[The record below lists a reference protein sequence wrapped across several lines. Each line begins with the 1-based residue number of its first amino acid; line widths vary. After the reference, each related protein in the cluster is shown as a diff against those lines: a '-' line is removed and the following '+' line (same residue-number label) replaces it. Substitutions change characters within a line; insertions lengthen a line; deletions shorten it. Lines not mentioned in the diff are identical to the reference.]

1 LGKIRRWLRMGFHG
15 YAGHILY
22 VDLSAKK
29 VKKETLSGELIRNYI
44 GNLGINTK
52 LAYDLIQPETDPLSP
67 ENPIIFGTGPLGG
80 TTAPACS
87 RSNANY
93 KSPLTHLFGSAN
105 SGDSIALMLKFA
117 GFDHLVISGKAEGP
131 VYLKIDD
138 DEVQI
143 LDATHLWGKDVFET
157 TDTLWAELKDYWINC
172 IGPAGENLVRFASAV
187 TNKHSLYGRTGI
199 GAVMGS
205 KYLKAIVTRGSKG
218 ITVADRKNFFKIV
231 DGLQG
236 NIKASP
242 ATELWRDLGFV
253 VAFPAYGGTGLFELH
268 NYATGFAELAQA
280 FSKEE
285 YKQRVVKRAY
295 ACPGCPVGCKQVV
308 EMKDGKYAGL
318 NFKVAALGSQVGYHN
333 LSGVENWDEVVKCV
347 ELENKYG
354 LDSNTLGGIV
364 GFAIELYKRGIIGKK
379 ETGGEALDWGAKTTL
394 SLIEK
399 IVHREGMGDVLAEG
413 IKTAVE
419 RFGPEAHRYAGH
431 MKGMEMAL
439 GVRGRLSTENFGE
452 FTNPRGGH
460 LERSPSL
467 TFVPRKPRVFPPFS
481 AGIGVPQERIDKVC
495 DGPEGFNVS
504 RLTKWVEDYNTVLAS
519 MGLCHRTPVTQ
530 HFDLQIITDLYQ
542 AATGMEISPGELRQA
557 GERIWNLQRAFN
569 QREGADKKDDMPP
582 WRVLNESIKIGDKEY
597 PPLTEDRAKKLLEE
611 YYEERGWNIEDGRL
625 TKEKLQEL
633 GLGDVASDLG
643 LG

>member
-1 LGKIRRWLRMGFHG
+1 MTGRWLKMGFHG
-15 YAGHILY
+15 YVGQILY
-22 VDLSAKK
+22 VDLSTGKIRREK
-29 VKKETLSGELIRNYI
+29 LSEVLIRNYI
-44 GNLGINTK
+44 GNLGINTR
-52 LAYDLIQPETDPLSP
+52 LAYDLIQSGMDPFSP
-67 ENPIIFGTGPLGG
+67 QNPIILGTGPLGG
-80 TTAPACS
+80 TAAPACG

-93 KSPLTHLFGSAN
+93 KSPLTFLFGSAN
-105 SGDSIALMLKFA
+105 SGDSVAFMLKFA
-117 GFDHLVISGKAEGP
+117 GYDHLVITGKAEGP
-131 VYLKIDD
+131 VYVKIDD
-138 DEVQI
+138 DDVDI
-143 LDATHLWGKDVFET
+143 VDAKPLWGKDVYET
-157 TDTLWAELKDYWINC
+157 TDTLWEEMGDYWVNC
-172 IGPAGENLVRFASAV
+172 IGPAGENLVRFASSV
-187 TNKHSLYGRTGI
+187 TNKHSLYGRTGM

-205 KYLKAIVTRGSKG
+205 KNLKAIVARGSKG
-218 ITVADRKNFFKIV
+218 ITIADPKNFFKIA

-253 VAFPAYGGTGLFELH
+253 VAFPAYGSTGLFELH
-268 NYATGFAELAQA
+268 NYGKGFAELAQA

-285 YKQRVVKRAY
+285 YKRRVVKRAY

-333 LSGVENWDEVVKCV
+333 LAGVENWDEVVKCV
-347 ELENKYG
+347 ELENRYG

-364 GFAIELYKRGIIGKK
+364 GFAVELYKRGIIGKK

-399 IVHREGMGDVLAEG
+399 IVHRDGIGDVLAEG
-413 IKTAVE
+413 IRTAVE
-419 RFGPEAHRYAGH
+419 RFGPDAYRFAGH

-467 TFVPRKPRVFPPFS
+467 TFVPRKPKVFPPFS
-481 AGIGVPQERIDKVC
+481 AGIGVPQERIEKVC

-530 HFDLQIITDLYQ
+530 HFDLQSITDLYQ
-542 AATGMEISPGELRQA
+542 AATGIEISPGELRQA

-569 QREGADKKDDMPP
+569 QREGADKKADMPP

-597 PPLTEDRAKKLLEE
+597 PPLGEDRANKLLEE
-611 YYEERGWNIEDGRL
+611 YYEERGWNIKDGGL
-625 TKEKLQEL
+625 TREKLQEL
-633 GLGDVASDLG
+633 DLRDVASDLG
-643 LG
+643 LA

>member
-1 LGKIRRWLRMGFHG
+1 MSFHG
-15 YAGHILY
+15 YVGNILY
-22 VDLSAKK
+22 VDLSTKK
-29 VKKETLSGELIRNYI
+29 IRKEKLSETLIRNYI
-44 GNLGINTK
+44 GNLGVNTK
-52 LAYDLIQPETDPLSP
+52 LAYDLIKPGTDALSP
-67 ENPIIFGTGPLGG
+67 ENHIILGTGPLGG
-80 TTAPACS
+80 TVAPACS

-117 GFDHLVISGKAEGP
+117 GYDHLVISGKAKRP

-138 DEVQI
+138 DEVQF
-143 LDATHLWGKDVFET
+143 LDARHLWGKDVFET
-157 TDTLWAELKDYWINC
+157 TDTLWTELGDYWVNC
-172 IGPAGENLVRFASAV
+172 IGPAGENLVRFAASV

-205 KYLKAIVTRGSKG
+205 KNLKAIAARGTKG
-218 ITVADRKNFFKIV
+218 ITVADRKGFMKIV
-231 DGLQG
+231 DGLLEK
-236 NIKASP
+236 IKTSP
-242 ATELWRDLGFV
+242 ATELWRDFGFV
-253 VAFPAYGGTGLFELH
+253 VAFPAYGGTGLFERC
-268 NYATGFAELAQA
+268 NYAEGFADLAEA

-285 YKQRVVKRAY
+285 YKSHVVKKAY
-295 ACPGCPVGCKQVV
+295 ACPSCPVGCKQVV
-308 EMKDGKYAGL
+308 EIRDGKYAGL
-318 NFKVAALGSQVGYHN
+318 NFRVAALGSQVGYH
-333 LSGVENWDEVVKCV
+333 SQAGVENWDEVVKCV

-354 LDSNTLGGIV
+354 LDSTSLGSTV
-364 GFAIELYKRGIIGKK
+364 GFAVELYKKGIITKK
-379 ETGGEALDWGAKTTL
+379 DTDGMVLDWGGETTRA
-394 SLIEK
+394 LIEK
-399 IVHREGMGDVLAEG
+399 IVRREGIGDILADGAKAAAE
-413 IKTAVE
+413 KY
-419 RFGPEAHRYAGH
+419 GPEAGRYAGH
-431 MKGMEMAL
+431 MKGLEITL

-467 TFVPRKPRVFPPFS
+467 TFVPRKPKVFPPFS
-481 AGIGVPQERIDKVC
+481 AAIGVPQERIEKVC

-530 HFDLQIITDLYQ
+530 HFDLQITTDLYQ
-542 AATGMEISPGELRQA
+542 AATGIEISPGELRQA
-557 GERIWNLQRAFN
+557 GERIWNLQKAFN

-597 PPLTEDRAKKLLEE
+597 PPLTEDWANKLLEE
-611 YYEERGWNIEDGRL
+611 YYEERGWNIKEGRL

>member
-1 LGKIRRWLRMGFHG
+1 MGFHG
-15 YAGHILY
+15 YVGHILY
-22 VDLSAKK
+22 VDLSTRKIRREK
-29 VKKETLSGELIRNYI
+29 LSEILIRNYI

-52 LAYDLIQPETDPLSP
+52 LGYDLIQPGMDPFSP
-67 ENPIIFGTGPLGG
+67 QNPIILGTGPLGG
-80 TTAPACS
+80 TVAPACG

-105 SGDSIALMLKFA
+105 SGDSVAFMLKFA
-117 GFDHLVISGKAEGP
+117 GYDHLVITGKAEGP
-131 VYLKIDD
+131 VYVKIDD
-138 DEVQI
+138 DDVDVV
-143 LDATHLWGKDVFET
+143 DATPLWGKDVYET
-157 TDTLWAELKDYWINC
+157 TDTLWAEMGDYWVNC
-172 IGPAGENLVRFASAV
+172 IGPAGENLVRFASSV
-187 TNKHSLYGRTGI
+187 TNKHSLYGRTGM

-205 KYLKAIVTRGSKG
+205 KNLKAIVARGSKG
-218 ITVADRKNFFKIV
+218 ITVADRKNFFRIA

-242 ATELWRDLGFV
+242 ATELWRELGFV
-253 VAFPAYGGTGLFELH
+253 VAFPAYGSTGLFELH
-268 NYATGFAELAQA
+268 NYATGFAELAQS

-285 YKQRVVKRAY
+285 YKRRVVKRAY

-333 LSGVENWDEVVKCV
+333 LAGVENWDEVVKCV

-364 GFAIELYKRGIIGKK
+364 GFAVELYKRGIIGKK

-399 IVHREGMGDVLAEG
+399 IVHRDGIGDVLAEG
-413 IKTAVE
+413 IRTAVE
-419 RFGPEAHRYAGH
+419 RFGPDAYRFAGH

-467 TFVPRKPRVFPPFS
+467 TFVPRKPKVFPPFS
-481 AGIGVPQERIDKVC
+481 AGIGVPQERIEKVC

-530 HFDLQIITDLYQ
+530 HFDLQSITDLYQ
-542 AATGMEISPGELRQA
+542 AATGIEISPDELRKA

-597 PPLTEDRAKKLLEE
+597 PPLTEDRANKLLEE
-611 YYEERGWNIEDGRL
+611 YYEERGWNIKDGSL
-625 TKEKLQEL
+625 TREKLQEL

-643 LG
+643 LA